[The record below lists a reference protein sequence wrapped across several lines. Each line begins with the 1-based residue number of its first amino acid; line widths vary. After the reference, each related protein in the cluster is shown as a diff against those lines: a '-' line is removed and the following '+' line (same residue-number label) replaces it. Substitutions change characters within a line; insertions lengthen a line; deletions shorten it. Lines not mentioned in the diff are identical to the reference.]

1 MAQPPAAGRDQG
13 QEVGLLSLE
22 DFGSLNTKAQRPAIQ
37 SNEFSWIENWFPIG
51 PGNMRTMYAEG
62 ATLYT
67 ATGGR
72 TIIYKQPYNLGSISY
87 IALFLSDGSAV
98 QVRRSDGV
106 TTSIA
111 GAGIFWTTAGD
122 LPCACQYQSKYLII
136 GSTINANAFWVW
148 DGAVLY
154 GSGSVAPQTSIIRGG
169 SGYTSNPTITAYG
182 GSGSGATFTGTISN
196 GALTSVTCANSGL
209 GYLGTDHVS
218 LVVTGGGSSDQARCT
233 PVISATAGVARVE
246 VTNGGS
252 GYTAATTVTFTG
264 GGGAGAQAI
273 VSSLINGVVVGVT
286 VINAGTGYTS
296 APTVVFTGAPGVG
309 ATGIADMRRGQ
320 ITSITVNSGGTGY
333 IGSPTVVITLP
344 DDTNYPTLQA
354 TGIATVTAGVV
365 TAVTV
370 TNPGLGYTNAAVELQ
385 GGNNAA
391 NVLAYTMPQGI
402 QATSIETYQNIVWTS
417 VGTKMS
423 FTGPN
428 SVSDFSTVG
437 GGGSA
442 PATDAF
448 LRRQITCLKQAN
460 GFLYRFGDSS
470 INVISNVQTGTGGIT
485 TYNNSNVDAQVG
497 TPYRDTI
504 VSFGRALV
512 FANSS
517 GVYALYGGAAEKV
530 SQPLDGLFAAASFN
544 TGQSGLTPSAATAT
558 IFGIRVYILLFTATD
573 TYSRTLRNIMC
584 IWDGQKWFASSQI
597 KTPTIISAQ
606 EIDSVLTAWAA
617 DGTNLYPMFQ
627 TASASLAKTF
637 QTKLNAATGINN
649 YLQVNR
655 VYLMAQTNTAD
666 PSAVTITID
675 RENQQSAPAVTT
687 NLYQA
692 PISWTGLASAP
703 LSWSGLAS
711 ASLEFAV
718 TGLTITG
725 YQESAYGRM
734 IGATLTTN
742 AVDVTF
748 LNLSLL
754 AREYA
759 TYG

>member
-13 QEVGLLSLE
+13 SEVGLNSIE
-22 DFGSLNTKAQRPAIQ
+22 DYGTLNTKANRAAIEP
-37 SNEFSWIENWFPIG
+37 NEFSWIENWFPIG
-51 PGNMRTMYAEG
+51 KGNMRTMYAEG
-62 ATLYT
+62 STVYT
-67 ATGGR
+67 ATGGK
-72 TIIYKQPYNLGSISY
+72 TVIYKLPYNLGAVPY
-87 IALFLSDGSAV
+87 IAVFLSDGSAV
-98 QVRRSDGV
+98 QVRVSDGTI
-106 TTSIA
+106 TTI
-111 GAGIFWTTAGD
+111 GAAATFWTTSGD

-136 GSTINANAFWVW
+136 GSTIFTNAYWVW

-196 GALTSVTCANSGL
+196 GALTSVTCTNSGL

-309 ATGIADMRRGQ
+309 ATGSADMRRGQ

-370 TNPGLGYTNAAVELQ
+370 TNPGLGYINAAVELQ

-391 NVLAYTMPQGI
+391 NVLAFTMPQGV
-402 QATSIETYQNIVWTS
+402 QATSIETYQNIIWTS

-442 PATDAF
+442 PASDSY

-470 INVISNVQTGTGGIT
+470 INVISNVQTGSTGIT

-530 SQPLDGLFAAASFN
+530 SQPLDGLFATASFN
-544 TGQSGLTPSAATAT
+544 TGQPGLTPTAATAT
-558 IFGIRVYILLFTATD
+558 IFGIRVYILLFTTTD
-573 TYSRTLRNIMC
+573 AYSRTLRNIMC
-584 IWDGQKWFASSQI
+584 IWDGQKWFTASQI
-597 KTPTIISAQ
+597 KTPTVISAQ
-606 EIDSVLTAWAA
+606 EIDSVLTAWAT
-617 DGTNLYPMFQ
+617 DGTNLYPMFK
-627 TASASLAKTF
+627 TASASLSKVF
-637 QTKLNAATGINN
+637 QTKLNPVAGYNE
-649 YLQVNR
+649 YKQVNR
-655 VYLMAQTNTAD
+655 VFLMAQTNTAD
-666 PSAVTITID
+666 ASSVTIAINK
-675 RENQQSAPAVTT
+675 ENQASAPSVTT

-703 LSWSGLAS
+703 LSWSGFGG

-725 YQESAYGRM
+725 YQESAYGRL
-734 IGATLTTN
+734 IGATLTTS

-748 LNLSLL
+748 IGMSLL
-754 AREYA
+754 LREYA